1 VVAAVVT
8 SLATFYVT
16 EVSEKWIELT
26 ELLEKVNKRAAK
38 SADFSYPS
46 LPHEGFDV
54 AVYDA

>member
-1 VVAAVVT
+1 MVAAVVT
-8 SLATFYVT
+8 SFATFYVT

-38 SADFSYPS
+38 SADFSA
-46 LPHEGFDV
+46 LPHESFDV